1 LLELGICEVLIPL
14 TNSPS
19 VEVQGNS
26 AAALGNLSSKE
37 ERSSLDDYSAFN
49 DVWDKPEGGLHTYLF
64 RFLSS
69 PDATFQHIAVWT
81 IVQLLESRDP
91 QLTHNIRSSPL
102 LIPHIRHLSASAASS
117 PSSSPGSHSQ
127 SRTSS
132 DDAGEGGQGEIAALA
147 RRILEFT
154 DGDGPEEGAS
164 MSAGGDDERGEDE
177 LRKSVRE
184 ALGAPRQD

>member
-1 LLELGICEVLIPL
+1 MIG
-14 TNSPS
+14 
-19 VEVQGNS
+19 
-26 AAALGNLSSKE
+26 ALDN
-37 ERSSLDDYSAFN
+37 
-49 DVWDKPEGGLHTYLF
+49 
-64 RFLSS
+64 
-69 PDATFQHIAVWT
+69 
-81 IVQLLESRDP
+81 
-91 QLTHNIRSSPL
+91 QLTHNIRNSPL

-127 SRTSS
+127 SRTSD

-164 MSAGGDDERGEDE
+164 MSVDDERGEEE

-184 ALGAPRQD
+184 ALGSQRRD

>member
-1 LLELGICEVLIPL
+1 MDDC
-14 TNSPS
+14 
-19 VEVQGNS
+19 
-26 AAALGNLSSKE
+26 AALGVARYVAFWILFTCILTELS
-37 ERSSLDDYSAFN
+37 
-49 DVWDKPEGGLHTYLF
+49 
-64 RFLSS
+64 
-69 PDATFQHIAVWT
+69 
-81 IVQLLESRDP
+81 DP

-132 DDAGEGGQGEIAALA
+132 SDAGEGGQGEIAALA

-164 MSAGGDDERGEDE
+164 MSMGEDDDE

-184 ALGAPRQD
+184 ALGSQRHD